1 MKEVRFWGL
10 LLGLFVCLGA
20 VIPLVSK
27 ADVLDMAP
35 AGLNLE
41 GLFEPG
47 KFDRNSATMQT
58 VSKNGHS
65 QHVIE
70 LTNDDNQVGAM
81 WSTPVN
87 RFNMRVD
94 NQVSMW
100 VNFGDKAVSEGL
112 AVVLQNDPR
121 KISAISRYGKKSIIG
136 ENLGVYGTDTYTRR
150 TAPATIAKTAIQKS
164 WALELDTKVNDGGF
178 WGLYP
183 RGNSFDEKPKKMHM
197 AASYP
202 ASPDTYTQRGG
213 LTSSYRFEQNHGSIA
228 DKLPLADGNWHHL
241 VLKWV
246 ASKQIMSYT
255 LDQGPTRMTTIDT
268 TVFGK
273 DIRNVTWGLT
283 STATTANA
291 RTLVVFDR
299 LPQPIEIESDL
310 NVTNLTQERTVHEGD
325 WVHGGDEL
333 EYEYVLS
340 YLNGDNEWQQVKA
353 SLPLPE
359 QVHFSHAKIRYADGT
374 EEEINLPADDNE
386 SSVARLQHDLQR
398 TLSMKNPHAYITLIG
413 EAAKVDRDT
422 FVDDDMSYFEGHEMK
437 TATAT
442 PHFTIT
448 TNKTVNLTI
457 EPLTQVKK
465 GEPVIIKGQIKLNDG
480 LDFDNDGMRIE
491 YRVNGEAGEDYQLSM
506 DDPVGYVE
514 FEVDAEELQ
523 IGENQITLRAHSKDN
538 AYSGPVTVTVT
549 VIGGELQLKKVSTE
563 SVFAPIKLTGTAQVS
578 RPEGLE
584 VVVNDDTGSKA
595 AWRLE
600 ATATPLVTNQ
610 GRTLAGNLYYQDGAK
625 LTMLGKDAVE
635 IARQKTAPGIDYDVT
650 AHWSSQQGLVLKTTP
665 AAVPGSYQGTITWHL
680 STVPEE

>member
-1 MKEVRFWGL
+1 
-10 LLGLFVCLGA
+10 
-20 VIPLVSK
+20 
-27 ADVLDMAP
+27 
-35 AGLNLE
+35 
-41 GLFEPG
+41 
-47 KFDRNSATMQT
+47 
-58 VSKNGHS
+58 
-65 QHVIE
+65 
-70 LTNDDNQVGAM
+70 
-81 WSTPVN
+81 
-87 RFNMRVD
+87 
-94 NQVSMW
+94 
-100 VNFGDKAVSEGL
+100 
-112 AVVLQNDPR
+112 
-121 KISAISRYGKKSIIG
+121 
-136 ENLGVYGTDTYTRR
+136 
-150 TAPATIAKTAIQKS
+150 
-164 WALELDTKVNDGGF
+164 
-178 WGLYP
+178 
-183 RGNSFDEKPKKMHM
+183 
-197 AASYP
+197 
-202 ASPDTYTQRGG
+202 
-213 LTSSYRFEQNHGSIA
+213 
-228 DKLPLADGNWHHL
+228 
-241 VLKWV
+241 
-246 ASKQIMSYT
+246 
-255 LDQGPTRMTTIDT
+255 
-268 TVFGK
+268 
-273 DIRNVTWGLT
+273 
-283 STATTANA
+283 
-291 RTLVVFDR
+291 
-299 LPQPIEIESDL
+299 
-310 NVTNLTQERTVHEGD
+310 
-325 WVHGGDEL
+325 
-333 EYEYVLS
+333 
-340 YLNGDNEWQQVKA
+340 
-353 SLPLPE
+353 
-359 QVHFSHAKIRYADGT
+359 
-374 EEEINLPADDNE
+374 
-386 SSVARLQHDLQR
+386 
-398 TLSMKNPHAYITLIG
+398 MKNPHAYITLIG

-538 AYSGPVTVTVT
+538 AYSEPVTVTVT

-680 STVPEE
+680 STVPEA